1 MSEVQT
7 PTPPEPPRQPPRAAL
22 RRRRFSF
29 VWLIPL
35 VALGIAGYLG
45 YRTVMER
52 GPLLTLT
59 FSTADGLA
67 EGQTQ
72 VKYKAVQLGTVESID
87 LSRDNSKVIVSV
99 RMNHVGQRFLNSHAR
114 YWVVR
119 PRLTAGDLTG
129 FETLISG
136 AYIAVDPGVPGG
148 TYQSQFTGLEQPP
161 GVQSN
166 EPGRTYVLMADNI
179 GTLDTGSPI
188 YYRDVQVGEVLGYD
202 LGNGLGPVKVSAF
215 VRAPWDDLV
224 KPGTRFYDSSGI
236 IAELRNGGFH
246 IEFQSLSAVLTGAVT
261 FELPQEAE
269 GQPPAEDNATFKLY
283 GSETD
288 AEAADFQTN
297 VKVVSYFE
305 SSVAGLAK
313 GAAVDIL
320 GIQVGQVT
328 DVRLVVDARTGSARV
343 RVEMDLQPE
352 RVVGLNSPEL
362 RAALPADVVRRMVS
376 DGMRV
381 ELDTASFVT
390 GQKIVSLVKV
400 PGAPRARVTM
410 EGDAMVLPSENGGLD
425 ATIANLS
432 DITAKIDRMPLQQI
446 GENVNRLLVTT
457 NHTVASTNVRQTLQA
472 LTQTLETANQT
483 LGTVNDDYGTD
494 SDFQRNLAQLL
505 AEAQDTLRSVK
516 QFTDY
521 LNRNPQSLLLG
532 RGP

>member
-1 MSEVQT
+1 
-7 PTPPEPPRQPPRAAL
+7 
-22 RRRRFSF
+22 
-29 VWLIPL
+29 
-35 VALGIAGYLG
+35 
-45 YRTVMER
+45 
-52 GPLLTLT
+52 
-59 FSTADGLA
+59 
-67 EGQTQ
+67 
-72 VKYKAVQLGTVESID
+72 
-87 LSRDNSKVIVSV
+87 
-99 RMNHVGQRFLNSHAR
+99 
-114 YWVVR
+114 
-119 PRLTAGDLTG
+119 
-129 FETLISG
+129 
-136 AYIAVDPGVPGG
+136 
-148 TYQSQFTGLEQPP
+148 
-161 GVQSN
+161 
-166 EPGRTYVLMADNI
+166 
-179 GTLDTGSPI
+179 
-188 YYRDVQVGEVLGYD
+188 
-202 LGNGLGPVKVSAF
+202 
-215 VRAPWDDLV
+215 
-224 KPGTRFYDSSGI
+224 
-236 IAELRNGGFH
+236 
-246 IEFQSLSAVLTGAVT
+246 
-261 FELPQEAE
+261 
-269 GQPPAEDNATFKLY
+269 
-283 GSETD
+283 
-288 AEAADFQTN
+288 
-297 VKVVSYFE
+297 
-305 SSVAGLAK
+305 
-313 GAAVDIL
+313 
-320 GIQVGQVT
+320 
-328 DVRLVVDARTGSARV
+328 VDARTGSARV

-410 EGDAMVLPSENGGLD
+410 EGDAMVLPTENGGLD

-483 LGTVNDDYGTD
+483 LGTVIDDYGTD